1 MLAYFLSAA
10 LVLPLVRGAESRTGM
25 FRADNGGVAAK
36 FADASVTWT
45 DDGLDVRIRR
55 RLEPG
60 ETAGAIGT
68 QADPASIFGGGGVTV
83 EMLVAP
89 HPDEPDVFYQFAA
102 NPSNV
107 LYQARLFDTKWRPAR
122 PVTSRVFF
130 GSEEWGATF
139 HIPFGAFGE
148 RPVADGTE
156 WKADF
161 GCGRFD
167 WAGVPTRH
175 EPSAYGTLRFGRTPQ
190 RAYVENVT
198 RGDDGFVHVTY
209 AVRPG
214 AGDAEIP
221 HKALADASL
230 SLSANGMSVAEIHFA
245 SDGADP
251 DYLALDRYYYRP
263 GEAIVYSAKG
273 FGAGS
278 TVTVRRLADGQAVQS
293 VLSNGAGTLSGVRFA
308 PGEYA
313 FEIADAVQHTACQ
326 FEVADVAGASSLTNG
341 SAFGIASF
349 DPKVLVADFGERKS
363 LPFYPILG
371 SALFRGSLGIRGA
384 LSLKYVTKPMTGY
397 LVDPASLLPKAEAA
411 FAQGQGRGVT
421 LNRLAYEAQ
430 IKILVPGADGGVQTV
445 PSQGEFFLNAY
456 RTLKGKFPDR
466 IISLQTDSPS
476 AVAELAPAC
485 DVLEFAGGGSYGAN
499 PLLRIRSALD
509 QARKAAGE
517 KPVVFWL
524 GGALPEKGARRS
536 ADEANAAVR
545 YCILR
550 GVSGNVFHMGHGGV
564 PESRTRLWS
573 FLRGAERAVNAWYP
587 AWATGKPVDV
597 AAVCEEGVE
606 VGARKTTDG
615 GWILI
620 AVNLDPHRR
629 SFVFADPS
637 TGLRRT
643 VRLTGFGSVVVTGEG
658 LSRSASSSTGP
669 SADTRKPAASPSGY
683 APHLVIGNS

>member
-1 MLAYFLSAA
+1 MKRNAFSAVAFAGVLLSMPTVNAGSSAA
-10 LVLPLVRGAESRTGM
+10 PVLPLVRGGESRTGM
-25 FRADNGGVAAK
+25 FRADNGSVAEK
-36 FADASVTWT
+36 FADASVTWAE
-45 DDGLDVRIRR
+45 DGLEVRIRR

-68 QADPASIFGGGGVTV
+68 QENPSSIFGGGGVTV

-89 HPDEPDVFYQFAA
+89 HPDEPDVFYQFAV

-107 LYQARLFDTKWRPAR
+107 LYQARLFDVKWRPAR

-130 GSEEWGATF
+130 GKGEWGATF
-139 HIPFGAFGE
+139 RIPFGAFGE
-148 RPVADGTE
+148 APVADGTE

-161 GCGRFD
+161 GCGRLD

-175 EPSAYGTLRFGRTPQ
+175 DPSAYGTLRFGTAAQ

-198 RGDDGFVHVTY
+198 RGADGFVHVTY

-214 AGDAEIP
+214 SGDAEVP
-221 HKALADASL
+221 HKALADSSL
-230 SLSANGMSVAEIHFA
+230 SLSANGTPVADVHFA
-245 SDGADP
+245 ANGADP
-251 DYLALDRYYYRP
+251 DHLALDHYYYRP
-263 GEAIVYSAKG
+263 GEDIVYSAKG
-273 FGAGS
+273 FGKGS
-278 TVTVRRLADGQAVQS
+278 TVTVRRLADGQAVQTVAS
-293 VLSNGAGTLSGVRFA
+293 EGVGTLSGVRFE

-313 FEIADAVQHTACQ
+313 FEIADAVQYTACQ
-326 FEVADVAGASSLTNG
+326 FEVADEVGASALTNG

-349 DPKVLVADFGERKS
+349 DPKVLVADFGDRKA

-384 LSLKYVTKPMTGY
+384 LSLKYVTKPQAGY
-397 LVDPASLLPKAEAA
+397 LVDPANLLPKAEAA
-411 FAQGQGRGVT
+411 FAQGQGGGVT

-430 IKILVPGADGGVQTV
+430 IKILVPGEDGRIRPV
-445 PSQGEFFLNAY
+445 PSQGEFFMNAY
-456 RTLKGKFPDR
+456 RTLKAKFPDR

-499 PLLRIRSALD
+499 PLLRIRSSLD
-509 QARKAAGE
+509 LARKASGE
-517 KPVVFWL
+517 KPIVFWL

-536 ADEANAAVR
+536 ADEANTAIR

-550 GVSGNVFHMGHGGV
+550 GVSGTVFHMGHGGV

-587 AWATGKPVDV
+587 AWVTGKAVDV
-597 AAVCEEGVE
+597 AAACEEGVE
-606 VGARKTTDG
+606 VGARKTSA

-629 SFVFADPS
+629 SFAFTDPS
-637 TGLRRT
+637 TGARRT
-643 VRLTGFGSVVVTGEG
+643 IRLTGFGSVVV
-658 LSRSASSSTGP
+658 ANDP
-669 SADTRKPAASPSGY
+669 Q
-683 APHLVIGNS
+683 